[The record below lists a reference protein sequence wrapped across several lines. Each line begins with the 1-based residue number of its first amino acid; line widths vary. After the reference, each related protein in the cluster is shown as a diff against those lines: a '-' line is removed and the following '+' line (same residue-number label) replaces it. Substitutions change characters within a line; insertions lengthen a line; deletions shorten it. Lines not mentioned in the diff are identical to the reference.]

1 MHDTTT
7 TQRPKA
13 YSYLRFST
21 AEQGRGDSY
30 RRQLEL
36 AENYCRQKGLDLD
49 RTTTFEDL
57 GVSAFS
63 GKNRRKGALRLF
75 LDAVEDEIIPAGS
88 YLLVESLDRVSREQ
102 IIEAQGTF
110 LQIVGKGINLVTLKG
125 TPREYSHASLN
136 ANPHDLIYSLL
147 EMIRANEESE
157 TKSQRIKADWTR
169 KRTRAAAGEAIT
181 SLVPSW
187 LRRVGK
193 GFEVIEERADLVRR
207 IYNLTLEGH
216 GQHAITAIFNKEGVK
231 PFGRAKWWHR
241 SYIRLVLNHP
251 AVVGTFVPHRMVGG
265 RREPLEPILNYYPTV
280 VTQETFEAVRAL
292 DKPVAGPSARAIASM
307 FSGLVKCEQC
317 GGPMVRT
324 RKGQAPKPFYHVFVC
339 HNAKLGQGCEC
350 RTVRQQTLEDM
361 LRDQIF
367 KFIEDAPTHDEDLTE
382 ELNQIDVAL
391 SETQDQAHALVE
403 AISQRPV
410 AQLVD
415 RLALLDEAIVEM
427 KAKKLE
433 LEAAFRDTARPV
445 VLKRLTDLD
454 DLLTNG
460 EGDVR
465 ARAQVLLRQVLDRIV
480 IHFDREASRRKPR
493 GHLEFVWKSGGR
505 SYLDWGP
512 IFYPIKP
519 TRRTDRRATGD
530 EEPKPK

>member
-1 MHDTTT
+1 MHDTTAVK
-7 TQRPKA
+7 PKA

-21 AEQGRGDSY
+21 AEQSKGDSH
-30 RRQLEL
+30 RRQLAL
-36 AENYCRQKGLDLD
+36 AEEYCRQRGLELD

-63 GKNRRKGALRLF
+63 GKNRRKGALRAF
-75 LDAVEDEIIPAGS
+75 LDAVEEEIIPSGS
-88 YLLVESLDRVSREQ
+88 YLLVESLDRVSREA
-102 IIEAQGTF
+102 ILDAQATF
-110 LQIVGKGINLVTLKG
+110 LQIVNAGIILVTLKG
-125 TPREYSHASLN
+125 TPKEYSRATVN
-136 ANPHDLIYSLL
+136 ANPMDLLVSLL

-181 SLVPSW
+181 SLVPAW
-187 LRRVGK
+187 LQRVGK
-193 GFEVIEERADLVRR
+193 GFEVIEERATIVRR
-207 IYNLTLEGH
+207 IYDLTLEGH
-216 GQHAITAIFNKEGVK
+216 GQHAITGIFNKEGVK

-241 SYIRLVLNHP
+241 SYVRLVLNHP

-265 RREPLEPILNYYPTV
+265 RREPLEPILNYYPAV
-280 VTQETFEAVRAL
+280 ITQETFEAVRAL
-292 DKPVAGPSARAIASM
+292 DKAVAGPSTRAIASM
-307 FSGLVKCEQC
+307 FSGLVKCEEC

-339 HNAKLGQGCEC
+339 QNAKLGQSCEC
-350 RTVRQQTLEDM
+350 RTVRQETLEDT
-361 LRDQIF
+361 LRDQMF

-382 ELNQIDVAL
+382 ELNRIEVGI
-391 SETQDQAHALVE
+391 SETQDQAHSLVE
-403 AISQRPV
+403 AISQRPLP
-410 AQLVD
+410 QLVD
-415 RLALLDEAIVEM
+415 RLALLDEALVEM
-427 KAKKLE
+427 KARKLE
-433 LEAAFRDTARPV
+433 LEAALRDTARPV

-454 DLLTNG
+454 DLLENG

-465 ARAQVLLRQVLDRIV
+465 PRAQVLLRQVLDHIV

-512 IFYPIKP
+512 MFYPIKP
-519 TRRTDRRATGD
+519 TRRTSRRADGNGET
-530 EEPKPK
+530 KPK